1 MLAYDCL
8 QLFESRIYP
17 AQLTSLGIHPQA
29 EGRDRAPPFIRGRII
44 CFYFI

>member
-17 AQLTSLGIHPQA
+17 AQPNSLGIHPQA
-29 EGRDRAPPFIRGRII
+29 VGRDRASLFAVDS
-44 CFYFI
+44 